1 MNKNVAD
8 KDRVMRARW
17 VLTWKSTGK
26 AEARLSVLGVQ
37 DPDLTEVPRD
47 SPTLSP
53 QAEAFV
59 SQFVASNKRKLVL
72 GVIKTTFL
80 SEDEGH
86 RNIFILPPDDARD
99 ICEAQPRVN
108 TRKAVFGLVNAPKTW
123 WDRLKRSLLN
133 HGFASCAL
141 DPCAIVLVKQKQIRG
156 VTGVHVD
163 DLLGGSD
170 EMLERTILGSQT

>member
-80 SEDEGH
+80 SEDEVH
-86 RNIFILPPDDARD
+86 RNIFILPTDDARN
-99 ICEAQPRVN
+99 IAKLSPESILAKLCY
-108 TRKAVFGLVNAPKTW
+108 GLVNAPKTW

-156 VTGVHVD
+156 VTGVHMD
-163 DLLGGSD
+163 DLVGGGD
-170 EMLERTILGSQT
+170 EMLDRTISGSQT